1 MSHIIIL
8 FIEKEFNH
16 IMDAVDLTDNGTKV
30 FGDYVRVKSEKK
42 GDVKKLVQMR
52 IVAAYCDGE
61 VAIKEGIK
69 SLSDGERFIPVDDFK
84 SYCEALL

>member
-1 MSHIIIL
+1 MIHTIIL

-16 IMDAVDLTDNGTKV
+16 ILDAADLTDRGTKV
-30 FGDYVRVKSEKK
+30 FGDYVLVKAGKK
-42 GDVKKLVQMR
+42 GNVKKLIQGR

-69 SLSDGERFIPVDDFK
+69 SLSDGQHFISVDDFK
-84 SYCEALL
+84 SKCEALL